1 MRLKK
6 NEVDIIK
13 QLVKSFDIR
22 AKVYLYGSR
31 VNNLLKGGDI
41 DLLIISQCF
50 SFKDKLK
57 LKAELH
63 SQLGEQKVD
72 VLITEEAS
80 TPFVQL
86 VLELAILL

>member
-6 NEVDIIK
+6 NQVNIVK
-13 QLVKSFDIR
+13 RLVKSFDIH

-31 VNNLLKGGDI
+31 VDDLLKGGDI

-57 LKAELH
+57 LKAELY

-72 VLITEEAS
+72 VLITKEETA
-80 TPFVQL
+80 PFVQL
-86 VLELAILL
+86 VLDTAILL

>member
-6 NEVDIIK
+6 NEVEIVK
-13 QLVKSFDIR
+13 RLVKSFDVR

-31 VNNLLKGGDI
+31 VDDLLKGGDI

-57 LKAELH
+57 LKAELY

-72 VLITEEAS
+72 VLITKETT

-86 VLELAILL
+86 ALDSAILL